1 MKKLISKL
9 IYDEKGITVVEVII
23 LAIILAGAASLVG
36 YAMTAGSRGLAGK
49 TMQVIENADPTK

>member
-9 IYDEKGITVVEVII
+9 IFNEKGISTVEVIVLVI
-23 LAIILAGAASLVG
+23 LLAGAASLVG

-49 TMQVIENADPTK
+49 TIQVIENADPTK